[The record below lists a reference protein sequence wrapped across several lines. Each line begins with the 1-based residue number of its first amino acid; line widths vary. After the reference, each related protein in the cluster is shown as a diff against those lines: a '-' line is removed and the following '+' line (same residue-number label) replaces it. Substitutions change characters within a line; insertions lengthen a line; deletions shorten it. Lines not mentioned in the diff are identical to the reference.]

1 MSVFLLAA
9 VDRKNL
15 EAYKGYEEGAFVSVA
30 KYGVEPLAVSDD
42 VDVLEGA
49 APGQRIVLLCFKDRA
64 ALDAWYKSPEYQ
76 GVIPIRQANADT
88 AFVLAFEGL
97 S

>member
-1 MSVFLLAA
+1 MRIPRYLAATRRQSQDLLAA

-49 APGQRIVLLCFKDRA
+49 APGQRTYDQSASAAVASVRVIRNWPVVIMVGSSRA
-64 ALDAWYKSPEYQ
+64 
-76 GVIPIRQANADT
+76 
-88 AFVLAFEGL
+88 
-97 S
+97 

>member
-15 EAYKGYEEGAFVSVA
+15 EGYKAYEEGGFISAT
-30 KYGVEPLAVSDD
+30 KYNAEPLAVSDN
-42 VDVLEGA
+42 VDVLEGT
-49 APGQRIVLLCFKDRA
+49 APGQRIVLLRFKDRE
-64 ALDAWYKSPEYQ
+64 ALDTWYNSPEYQ

-88 AFVLAFEGL
+88 PFVVAFEGL